1 MSTKFTNKNDFI
13 IQEYFYIYMYTYMYV
28 YTNYTM
34 EVLHDSNEHIIISPL
49 DIFEYFANTKRP
61 IREGTELLNAGWV
74 TAIGI
79 APFPV
84 ENRIIGLVVQ
94 TSSISARPHEVKMD
108 FLKKTYEYWKCVC
121 SCKAGIGEKCKHIA
135 ACLLH
140 INR

>member
-1 MSTKFTNKNDFI
+1 
-13 IQEYFYIYMYTYMYV
+13 
-28 YTNYTM
+28 
-34 EVLHDSNEHIIISPL
+34 L
-49 DIFEYFANTKRP
+49 P

-84 ENRIIGLVVQ
+84 ENRMIGLVVQ

-121 SCKAGIGEKCKHIA
+121 SCKAGIGKNASI
-135 ACLLH
+135 LLLVFSTS
-140 INR
+140 IGRYRNVRFIKG